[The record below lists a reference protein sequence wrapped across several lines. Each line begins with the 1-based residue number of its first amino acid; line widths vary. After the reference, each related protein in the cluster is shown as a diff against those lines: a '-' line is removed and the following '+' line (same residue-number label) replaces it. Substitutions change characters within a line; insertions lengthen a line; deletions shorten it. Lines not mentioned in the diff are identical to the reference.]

1 MTLSGFISDLIKRVR
16 FNGRSKGDPKDLSL
30 GVARSRDS
38 CRRPVVVL
46 PGSLR
51 SQHLGILGLSG
62 SGKTYFIEHLLRQD
76 IEKRNGFVLF
86 DVHGDLADSIVAHLA
101 ERAAVDLEVRKR
113 TVLLEP
119 FDPER
124 SFGFNPLE
132 EQTGVSAFLQA
143 QEFAHIL
150 R

>member
-1 MTLSGFISDLIKRVR
+1 SDALMALRWFLNDLMKRVR
-16 FNGRSKGDPKDLSL
+16 FKKRREGDPKDLAL

-38 CRRPVVVL
+38 RRRPVIVL
-46 PGSLR
+46 PESLR

-76 IEKRNGFVLF
+76 IEKKNGFVLF
-86 DVHGDLADSIVAHLA
+86 DVHGDLADSILAHL
-101 ERAAVDLEVRKR
+101 VDWANADPEVRKR

-124 SFGFNPLE
+124 SFGFNP
-132 EQTGVSAFLQA
+132 
-143 QEFAHIL
+143 
-150 R
+150 